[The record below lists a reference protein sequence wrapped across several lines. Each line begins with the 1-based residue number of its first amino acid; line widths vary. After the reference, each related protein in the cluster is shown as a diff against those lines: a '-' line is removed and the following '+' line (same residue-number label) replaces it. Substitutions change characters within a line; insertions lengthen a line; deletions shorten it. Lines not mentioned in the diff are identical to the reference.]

1 MKSQVVDIV
10 DIVSL
15 KFASDEAA
23 GWKVELLEP
32 LFYHQY
38 QIALI
43 ITKPWKK
50 HVLNKQYALLS
61 QLHLLTRVYGILIP
75 VPCL

>member
-23 GWKVELLEP
+23 GWKVEHMEP

-38 QIALI
+38 QI

-50 HVLNKQYALLS
+50 HVLNKQHALLS
-61 QLHLLTRVYGILIP
+61 QLHLLTPVYGILIP